1 MGSIFK
7 IAESRVFDD
16 SEDEFEDDFTESI
29 KLINDLEDKMDQKSK
44 FEQNSE
50 QNDDPLIIP
59 LYSKNRSSYGER
71 SVNKSKPNKACN
83 IDQEFIGST
92 IRTRSSLRRQNI
104 SETKNDDSK
113 NQYELNGPI
122 EVLMEEIDNEE
133 VEYVIAPIDDIPDDQ
148 FQSSDSDDEMVDEND
163 FERESFILE
172 NVKID
177 ELDVSEESMD
187 AILESEDTGK
197 FIGC

>member
-1 MGSIFK
+1 M
-7 IAESRVFDD
+7 FDD

-29 KLINDLEDKMDQKSK
+29 KLINDLEDKMDQKLK
-44 FEQNSE
+44 FEQKSVE
-50 QNDDPLIIP
+50 NDDDQLIIP
-59 LYSKNRSSYGER
+59 LHSKNRSSFGNR
-71 SVNKSKPNKACN
+71 SVKKSKPNKACN
-83 IDQEFIGST
+83 IDQDSIGST
-92 IRTRSSLRRQNI
+92 IRTRSSNRLQNI

-122 EVLMEEIDNEE
+122 EVLMEEIENEE

-148 FQSSDSDDEMVDEND
+148 FQSSDSYDGMVDEND
-163 FERESFILE
+163 FERESFMLE
-172 NVKID
+172 NVKTD
-177 ELDVSEESMD
+177 DLDVSEESMD